1 MSRSA
6 HYHGHRQRL
15 RDRFSRDSTQLED
28 YELLELL
35 LTYALPRKDTKPLAK
50 ELLANFGSLKGVLV
64 AKPHELKNIKGFGE
78 GLELFWK
85 IWQEFWARL
94 NEQSIKQREIV
105 DSPKKVADLAASRI
119 GYASRESFW
128 LLLVDNKNRLISFNL
143 VSSGT
148 VDQSAIHPREL
159 FGLALEK
166 QASGLVLV
174 HNHPGGDPKPSQ
186 QDVEFT
192 RKLQDTAKELE
203 LRLLDH
209 VIVAEES
216 YCSLQEDG
224 ILVMGN

>member
-1 MSRSA
+1 MNGSA

-15 RDRFSRDSTQLED
+15 RERFSRDSSQLED

-50 ELLANFGSLKGVLV
+50 ELLAQFGSLKGILV

-78 GLELFWK
+78 GLQIFWK
-85 IWQEFWARL
+85 VWQEFWARL
-94 NEQSIKQREIV
+94 NEQSIKEREFV

-128 LLLVDNKNRLISFNL
+128 VLLLDNKNRLLSFSL
-143 VSSGT
+143 VNSGT
-148 VDQSAIHPREL
+148 VDQSAVHPREV

-166 QASGLVLV
+166 QASGLILV
-174 HNHPGGDPKPSQ
+174 HNHPGGDPKPSD
-186 QDVEFT
+186 QDVHLT
-192 RKLQDTAKELE
+192 RKIMDTAKQLG

-216 YCSLQEDG
+216 YSSLQEDG
-224 ILVMGN
+224 ILDGRT